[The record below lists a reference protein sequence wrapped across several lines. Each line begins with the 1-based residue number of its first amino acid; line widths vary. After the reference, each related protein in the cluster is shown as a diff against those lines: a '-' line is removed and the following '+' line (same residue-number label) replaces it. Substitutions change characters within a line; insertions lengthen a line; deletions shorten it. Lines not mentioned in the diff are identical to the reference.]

1 MSNFDFETHCSQLSA
16 KRKRKLTDDE
26 YAALTLMMLSCDHDR
41 SSYTNPTSNPPTAQN
56 IEDKINAVTNIS
68 ERIAPLSSSNDN
80 ISTAT
85 VATTS
90 ERTAPLASSDDKKP
104 VEPFSPA
111 ITASPLAKIV
121 SHTCNKC
128 GKSFSTGQALGGHR
142 TSHRN
147 PSGRIHQCFICNKI
161 FTTGQALGGHKTS
174 HRDRGK
180 KGSAINSEGSA
191 ITSEGSDSSHSN
203 SNGRTPHDFDLNL
216 PAAPEIDVQ
225 VLGEQNVENHIPCK
239 KQRLDE

>member
-1 MSNFDFETHCSQLSA
+1 MSNFDFETHCSELSA
-16 KRKRKLTDDE
+16 RRKRKLTDDE
-26 YAALTLMMLSCDHDR
+26 YAALTLMMLSCDHR

-56 IEDKINAVTNIS
+56 IEVKINPATAVTNIS
-68 ERIAPLSSSNDN
+68 ERISPLASSDDN

-85 VATTS
+85 IAATS

-111 ITASPLAKIV
+111 ITASPLAKNV

-128 GKSFSTGQALGGHR
+128 GKSFATGQALGGHR
-142 TSHRN
+142 SSHRN
-147 PSGRIHQCFICNKI
+147 PSGRIHQCFTCNKI

-180 KGSAINSEGSA
+180 KGSAINSEGS
-191 ITSEGSDSSHSN
+191 DSSHCN

-225 VLGEQNVENHIPCK
+225 VLGEQNVENHIPSK

>member
-1 MSNFDFETHCSQLSA
+1 MSNFDFETHCSEISA

-26 YAALTLMMLSCDHDR
+26 YAALTLMMLSCDHR
-41 SSYTNPTSNPPTAQN
+41 TSSDDNISTAT
-56 IEDKINAVTNIS
+56 IAATS
-68 ERIAPLSSSNDN
+68 ERIAPL
-80 ISTAT
+80 
-85 VATTS
+85 
-90 ERTAPLASSDDKKP
+90 ASRDDKKP

-111 ITASPLAKIV
+111 ITASPLAKNV
-121 SHTCNKC
+121 SHTCNKY

-147 PSGRIHQCFICNKI
+147 PSGRIHKCFTCNKI
-161 FTTGQALGGHKTS
+161 FTTGQALGGQKTS

-180 KGSAINSEGSA
+180 KGSV
-191 ITSEGSDSSHSN
+191 ITSEGSDSSHGN

-225 VLGEQNVENHIPCK
+225 VLGEQNAENHIPCK